1 MATCACTY
9 TGTLAPLSPATP
21 GCFVSGGSS
30 LAAPCLPAASFFR
43 LMPRLGKGK
52 GAPGTQGMEEQ
63 EGSPEG
69 WVQEDK
75 KGLPV
80 WGVQA
85 RFLTQSTVLW
95 CPSLLILAAGLDQ
108 KQASSATAQDWM
120 ESDLPVPVGPLG
132 ALREGC
138 KCIGRS
144 CVCMCVLESGCRA
157 VNMTS
162 GGGHWADHMSCTGV
176 VGTEGCQL
184 NSGGRCSHM
193 SSVRLGGPG
202 GDEGRIR
209 LG

>member
-1 MATCACTY
+1 MLWGVLHVATCARTY

-108 KQASSATAQDWM
+108 KQASSATAQDWNQIC
-120 ESDLPVPVGPLG
+120 LCLWGPWGLSGRAANASGGAVCVCVCWNLG
-132 ALREGC
+132 AEL
-138 KCIGRS
+138 
-144 CVCMCVLESGCRA
+144 
-157 VNMTS
+157 
-162 GGGHWADHMSCTGV
+162 
-176 VGTEGCQL
+176 
-184 NSGGRCSHM
+184 
-193 SSVRLGGPG
+193 
-202 GDEGRIR
+202 
-209 LG
+209 